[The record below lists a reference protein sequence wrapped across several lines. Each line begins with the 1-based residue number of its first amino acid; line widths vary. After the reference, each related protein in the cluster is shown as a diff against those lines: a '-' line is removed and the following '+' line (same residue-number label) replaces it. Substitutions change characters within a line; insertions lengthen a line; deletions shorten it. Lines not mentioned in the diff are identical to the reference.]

1 MKIDLHF
8 AGIFSRYPAIYCSDG
23 AEQMFDDVDFAGMD
37 KNEFVGFIQIFANEV
52 CINVYF
58 CMPDVVFPDGLRLI
72 ATDIDY
78 MDFIEVGY
86 ASGSVINVCMDH
98 LGVNVHKWIL
108 EEQGEICSSL
118 DELSDRIEVGEEV
131 QGGIDMDDGIEIED
145 LLGHRQGVT
154 EDLQGTREELQDGE
168 RDDIN
173 IEVENDQ
180 GDMEDLQGST
190 EDWQGKED
198 DGIDL
203 EVDNEP
209 DECIPMNRTKDDKF
223 LSKLCPNDQVTP
235 NSPPHEELYEHAV
248 DDEKLVLSMRFVNP
262 KQLKHMLCDYAV
274 ANGYQLCYKKND
286 SRRLLVKCCSGACKF
301 RLWASWMI
309 EEKYFQIKSLINEH
323 NCARNFKL
331 GSIVNYALIGT
342 HYTTQFLQK
351 QKVSVRLLRDEV
363 KENFGIDEIRRSN
376 PRSTVKIDVN
386 AMPDGELIVAVGRD
400 ANNHIFPIAW
410 AVVCVENK
418 ANWKRFLENLKDDLH
433 LEDGFGLSLMSDQHK
448 GLLEDVKEV
457 LPIAEHRQCARH
469 IVANFRKRFS
479 GVHYENMFWK
489 ASKASNEPLFNAAMK
504 EIQVLNPAAYDYLM
518 ETNPKY
524 WSRAFFQEG
533 KMCDAVE
540 NGLSESF
547 NSVIRDA
554 RKKPIITM
562 LEEIRLYVME
572 RLYWQVL
579 PSGLNQFETRNLAE
593 SYDVDLD
600 KKTCTC
606 RVWQLNGYGCVHL
619 VATISYLNRDIATY
633 VDPMLYAAFYKNTY
647 KYHIHGMNGS
657 NMWPVNDF
665 IPPLP
670 PLKRR
675 MPGRPKVNRRR
686 DASEKL
692 PRHTVS
698 KACKIILC
706 SVCRQSRHN
715 KVTCPTVERPH
726 VERSRVQRSMKLKVK
741 KRKTIDKGKDGE
753 GSSGPNRDGE
763 GRSGPT
769 TGYEGRSG
777 PKIGGKRKKSERIT
791 KKKLAKKVKT
801 KDGKGETSANPVDLN
816 E

>member
-1 MKIDLHF
+1 MAVYMKIDLHF
-8 AGIFSRYPAIYCSDG
+8 AGIFSRYPAICYSDG
-23 AEQMFDDVDFAGMD
+23 AEQMFDDVDFAVMD
-37 KNEFVGFIQIFANEV
+37 KNEFVGFIQRFANEV

-72 ATDIDY
+72 ATNIDY

-86 ASGSVINVCMDH
+86 ASGSVINVYMDH
-98 LGVNVHKWIL
+98 LGVNVHQWIL

-168 RDDIN
+168 GDDIN
-173 IEVENDQ
+173 IEVENDE

-209 DECIPMNRTKDDKF
+209 DEF
-223 LSKLCPNDQVTP
+223 
-235 NSPPHEELYEHAV
+235 
-248 DDEKLVLSMRFVNP
+248 DDEVISNEQAIYNDNVHWKKQKPVLGMRFVNA
-262 KQLKHMLCDYAV
+262 KQLKHMLCNYAV

-301 RLWASWMI
+301 RLWASWMSD
-309 EEKYFQIKSLINEH
+309 EKSFQIKSIINEH

-331 GSIVNYALIGT
+331 GSIVKYAWIGT

-351 QKVSVRLLRDEV
+351 QKVSVRLLGDEV
-363 KENFGIDEIRRSN
+363 KENFGIDVSMGQCRRAKKYAIELIEGTLVDHYAKLWSYGEEIRRSN
-376 PRSTVKIDVN
+376 PGSTVKINVN
-386 AMPDGELIVAVGRD
+386 AMPDGELIVVVGRD

-418 ANWKRFLENLKDDLH
+418 ANRKWFLENLKDDLH

-448 GLLEDVKEV
+448 GLLEAVKEV

-489 ASKASNEPLFNAAMK
+489 ESKASTEPLFNAAMK
-504 EIQVLNPAAYDYLM
+504 EIQVLNPATYDYLM
-518 ETNPKY
+518 ETNPKS

-540 NGLSESF
+540 NRLSESF

-572 RLYWQVL
+572 RLYNLKMKGCSWPDYKPCPSIILLLNKLKRAQRYWQVL

-593 SYDVDLD
+593 SYVVNLD

-606 RVWQLNGYGCVHL
+606 RVWQLNGYGCVHS
-619 VATISYLNRDIATY
+619 VATISYLNRDVATY
-633 VDPMLYAAFYKNTY
+633 VDPMLYVAFYKNTY
-647 KYHIHGMNGS
+647 KYHIHGMNGN
-657 NMWPVNDF
+657 NMWTN
-665 IPPLP
+665 
-670 PLKRR
+670 
-675 MPGRPKVNRRR
+675 
-686 DASEKL
+686 
-692 PRHTVS
+692 
-698 KACKIILC
+698 
-706 SVCRQSRHN
+706 
-715 KVTCPTVERPH
+715 
-726 VERSRVQRSMKLKVK
+726 
-741 KRKTIDKGKDGE
+741 
-753 GSSGPNRDGE
+753 
-763 GRSGPT
+763 
-769 TGYEGRSG
+769 
-777 PKIGGKRKKSERIT
+777 
-791 KKKLAKKVKT
+791 
-801 KDGKGETSANPVDLN
+801 
-816 E
+816 